1 MANPIF
7 NGGSAPTN
15 NISNILQMVTMLSRQ
30 PNPVVALTAMNP
42 QLAQQLQ
49 GKSPQEIEQYVRA
62 EYAKRGIN
70 LDAILAQL
78 NIF

>member
-1 MANPIF
+1 
-7 NGGSAPTN
+7 
-15 NISNILQMVTMLSRQ
+15 MLSRQ
-30 PNPVVALTAMNP
+30 PNPVAALTAMNP

-70 LDAILAQL
+70 IDAILAQL